1 MRAPKKTKRKT
12 RHAFLPTIG
21 KKQTNKKLI
30 STLRLMQ
37 ELINPLLPFF
47 CPIFFC
53 FFLSYYPLNIKRFHE
68 EKKRKI
74 NRKEIESTPRISFF
88 FLFIRYV
95 IIHENFFVVFKK
107 DNIFS
112 RTKLQFMN
120 NMVKN
125 YLRISFL

>member
-1 MRAPKKTKRKT
+1 
-12 RHAFLPTIG
+12 
-21 KKQTNKKLI
+21 
-30 STLRLMQ
+30 MQ

-74 NRKEIESTPRISFF
+74 NRKEIESTPRVSIFSPFT
-88 FLFIRYV
+88 RYV
-95 IIHENFFVVFKK
+95 IIHENFCVVSKK